1 VVKGEADGSA
11 SRVIL
16 LQKEF
21 RVRLREWKAPS
32 YEALFGPQT
41 QEGWAGRKTRKR
53 REAEAGSM
61 TSQEHG
67 APFL

>member
-1 VVKGEADGSA
+1 MVKREADGSG
-11 SRVIL
+11 SRVVVL
-16 LQKEF
+16 RKEF

-53 REAEAGSM
+53 RDAEAGPM

-67 APFL
+67 VPFL